1 MGDVSPGYSVDS
13 VMSGYSTTSVMNSA
27 EPEVVSARADGLG
40 VALELSHVTKTYGP
54 VLAVDDLDVQIAQGE
69 FFALLGP
76 SGCGKTSTLKMMA
89 GFEHP
94 DSGAIRLEGV
104 DVTDSPPFHRDVNL
118 VFQEYALFP
127 HLSVRDNVAFGL
139 KIKRVRRAERRR
151 RAEKMLDRMALS
163 NLGDRKISEISGGQQ
178 QRVALARALINH
190 PKVLLLDEPL
200 GALDLKLRQRMQLE
214 LKSIQ
219 RDVGIS
225 FVYVTHDQEE
235 ALAMADRIAVMNA
248 GRALQIG
255 SPREIYDHP
264 TNRFVADFIGR
275 SSFLKGSRSDAEG
288 GLVGFQ
294 LASGERILATPG
306 AVADA
311 AVVVAMVRPEHVV
324 LHPVDVADGSDWSAG
339 DNAIRATVVELEYD
353 GSDVHYFLET
363 QAGDRLM
370 SRMPA
375 SNDFLSPGTIVT
387 ACFAPDRTVLIPAES
402 SAAEAP
408 SPDTGG
414 ITKNES

>member
-1 MGDVSPGYSVDS
+1 MPADS
-13 VMSGYSTTSVMNSA
+13 TALVTNSA
-27 EPEVVSARADGLG
+27 VPEAVPARPDGLG
-40 VALELSHVTKTYGP
+40 VALELSHITKTYGS
-54 VLAVDDLDVQIAQGE
+54 VLAVDDLDLRIAQGE

-94 DSGAIRLEGV
+94 DVGVIRLEGL
-104 DVTDSPPFHRDVNL
+104 DVTVSPPFHRDVNL

-139 KIKRVRRAERRR
+139 KIKRIRRAQRRR
-151 RAEKMLDRMALS
+151 RAEEMLERMALAD
-163 NLGDRKISEISGGQQ
+163 LGDRRISEISGGQQ
-178 QRVALARALINH
+178 QRVALARALINN

-200 GALDLKLRQRMQLE
+200 GALDLKLRRKMQLE

-248 GRALQIG
+248 GQALQIG

-264 TNRFVADFIGR
+264 ANRFVADFIGR
-275 SSFLKGSRSDAEG
+275 SSFLRGSRSG
-288 GLVGFQ
+288 GDGSLVNFS
-294 LASGERILATPG
+294 LASGERILVAPG
-306 AVADA
+306 VVPDA
-311 AVVVAMVRPEHVV
+311 AVAVAMVRPEHVV
-324 LHPVDVADGSDWSAG
+324 LHQGYGADGSG
-339 DNAIRATVVELEYD
+339 PRGGNAIRGTVAELEYD

-375 SNDFLSPGTIVT
+375 SAEVFGPGAVVT
-387 ACFAPDRTVLIPAES
+387 ACFPPDRTVLVPADS
-402 SAAEAP
+402 PVTEAP
-408 SPDTGG
+408 SSEIGG
-414 ITKNES
+414 FADNES

>member
-1 MGDVSPGYSVDS
+1 MGDLSPNYATGSVTPEYSASS
-13 VMSGYSTTSVMNSA
+13 VTNRA
-27 EPEVVSARADGLG
+27 EPRAVPVPDEGLA
-40 VALELSHVTKTYGP
+40 VALELSRITKSYGP
-54 VLAVDDLDVQIAQGE
+54 VLAVDDLDVQVAQGE

-76 SGCGKTSTLKMMA
+76 SGCGKTTTLKMMA

-94 DSGAIRLEGV
+94 DSGVIRLEGV
-104 DVTDSPPFHRDVNL
+104 GVTDSPPFHRDVNL

-127 HLSVRDNVAFGL
+127 HLNVRDNVAFGL
-139 KIKRVRRAERRR
+139 KIKRIRRAERRR
-151 RAEKMLDRMALS
+151 RAEEMLERMALS
-163 NLGDRKISEISGGQQ
+163 DLGDRRISEISGGQQ

-200 GALDLKLRQRMQLE
+200 GALDLKLRRKMQLE

-225 FVYVTHDQEE
+225 FIYVTHDQEE

-255 SPREIYDHP
+255 TPREIYDHP
-264 TNRFVADFIGR
+264 ANRFVADFIGR
-275 SSFLKGSRSDAEG
+275 SSFLKGCRSGAEG
-288 GLVGFQ
+288 ALAGFT
-294 LASGERILATPG
+294 LASGERILAAPG

-311 AVVVAMVRPEHVV
+311 PVFVAMVRPEHVA
-324 LHPVDVADGSDWSAG
+324 LRPVDAAEGFGSGAG

-353 GSDVHYFLET
+353 GCDVHYFLET

-375 SNDFLSPGTIVT
+375 SAEFLSPGAIVT
-387 ACFAPDRTVLIPAES
+387 ACFAPDRTVLVPAES
-402 SAAEAP
+402 AATEAR
-408 SPDTGG
+408 SPETGG
-414 ITKNES
+414 IAK

>member
-1 MGDVSPGYSVDS
+1 MGDLSRGYSTGSVMPGYST
-13 VMSGYSTTSVMNSA
+13 GSVMNDA
-27 EPEVVSARADGLG
+27 KPEAVAVRADGLA

-54 VLAVDDLDVQIAQGE
+54 ILAVDDLDVQIAQGE

-76 SGCGKTSTLKMMA
+76 SGCGKTTTLKMMA

-94 DSGAIRLEGV
+94 DSGVIRLEGV
-104 DVTDSPPFHRDVNL
+104 DVTDSPPFQRDVNL

-127 HLSVRDNVAFGL
+127 HLSVRDNVAFCL
-139 KIKRVRRAERRR
+139 KIKRIRRAERRR
-151 RAEKMLDRMALS
+151 RAEEMLERMALS
-163 NLGDRKISEISGGQQ
+163 DLGDRRISEISGGQQ

-200 GALDLKLRQRMQLE
+200 GALDLKLRRKMQLE

-248 GRALQIG
+248 GQALQIG
-255 SPREIYDHP
+255 SPREIYDQP
-264 TNRFVADFIGR
+264 TNRFVADFIGW
-275 SSFLKGSRSDAEG
+275 SSFLKGSRSGAEG
-288 GLVGFQ
+288 ALVGFQ
-294 LASGERILATPG
+294 LASGERILAAPG
-306 AVADA
+306 AGADA

-324 LHPVDVADGSDWSAG
+324 LHPVDAAGGSGSGAG
-339 DNAIRATVVELEYD
+339 DNAIRAKVVELEYE

-375 SNDFLSPGTIVT
+375 STEFLSPGATVT
-387 ACFAPDRTVLIPAES
+387 ACFAPDRTVLVPAES
-402 SAAEAP
+402 KQRKLGVPRQEVLP
-408 SPDTGG
+408 
-414 ITKNES
+414 NES